1 MGKRPLLLNNQRDN
15 SMDSE
20 LEQFKKK
27 IQGYSILQLEEI
39 VISIDKD
46 KYPDKLSVA
55 REVLIA
61 KKLELPSAPTEVKP
75 QTEEES
81 SSEPEAMT
89 QPLPNILSSLPP
101 KEEVAPVV
109 EGSNVR
115 LKEKSPRTKNS
126 QWMVWLLSG
135 FAALT
140 SMIAIFFIVLPQ
152 TQWAGKNLWVRVGS
166 QITGVPLTDP
176 AAEKE
181 KEPVLEEPVSE
192 DPPPSSEDSL

>member
-1 MGKRPLLLNNQRDN
+1 MNA
-15 SMDSE
+15 E

-27 IQGYSILQLEEI
+27 IQSYSILQLEEI
-39 VISIDKD
+39 VISIDKH
-46 KYPDKLSVA
+46 KYPDKLSIA

-61 KKLELPSAPTEVKP
+61 KKLELPSAPLEETTEVKP
-75 QTEEES
+75 QAEEEP

-101 KEEVAPVV
+101 KVEEVPLEAASK
-109 EGSNVR
+109 ES
-115 LKEKSPRTKNS
+115 LKEKSSRPRNR
-126 QWMVWLLSG
+126 QWMFWLLCG

-140 SMIAIFFIVLPQ
+140 SMIAVFFIVLPQ

-176 AAEKE
+176 AEEKE
-181 KEPVLEEPVSE
+181 KEPVSEEPGSE
-192 DPPPSSEDSL
+192 DPAPSDEDSL